1 MFLLILA
8 YLALTVIRPQDYLPA
23 LSSMMLL
30 PLALGG
36 ATLLWLFS
44 RRRRFDQP
52 QYLLLGVFLLV
63 GVVSRTLSDGMA
75 AGVDQLQAFAPTFV
89 AFVVLANAVDRPQR
103 VRTTMTVLVLS
114 TAILAIHGL
123 VQARHGVAWTGVPM
137 TSDHRIQYV
146 GIFQDPNDLGLLF
159 VSVIPM
165 ALYLSGAGGLRRL
178 FWFACAVLMIYGV
191 YLTKSRGTML
201 ALAAIF
207 GVYMWRR
214 RGLVP
219 AGVLGVAA
227 LVVLKLLSPRMEELG
242 ADEES
247 AFGRVDA
254 WYTGLH
260 LLLEHPLFGVGVGN
274 FTEYNYLTA
283 HNSFVLVMAETGIIG
298 YVPWLAFLCYG
309 MWMALTV
316 VRHRPDAERLAA
328 DATLAQAWRRDYA
341 AGLTLLLMQVGF
353 LAAAFFLSRSYIILL
368 YLLQAL
374 VVGYYTDVQERFPEL
389 PRFALSRDVLRWPLL
404 AVASVVVM
412 FVVVRVL
419 LATAS

>member
-1 MFLLILA
+1 MFPLILV
-8 YLALTVIRPQDYLPA
+8 YLVLTVIRPQDYVPA
-23 LSSMMLL
+23 LNGTMLL
-30 PLALGG
+30 PLALGA
-36 ATLLWLFS
+36 ATLLWLFGGTK
-44 RRRRFDQP
+44 RFDQP
-52 QYLLLGVFLLV
+52 QYPLLVAFLLA
-63 GVVSRTLSDGMA
+63 GVMSRAFNDGMA
-75 AGVDQLQAFAPTFV
+75 AGLDQLQAFAPTLV

-114 TAILAIHGL
+114 TVVLAIHGVL
-123 VQARHGVAWTGVPM
+123 QSRHGVTWTGVPL
-137 TSDHRIQYV
+137 SVDNRIQYV

-159 VSVIPM
+159 VSVMPM

-178 FWFACAVLMIYGV
+178 FWLACAVLLVYGV

-207 GVYMWRR
+207 GVYVWHR
-214 RGLVP
+214 RGLLP
-219 AGVLGVAA
+219 AGVLGFAA

-274 FTEYNYLTA
+274 FTDYNYLTA
-283 HNSFVLVMAETGIIG
+283 HNSFVLAMAETGIVG

-316 VRHRPDAERLAA
+316 VRHRPDPERLAA
-328 DATLAQAWRRDYA
+328 DATAALDWRRDHA
-341 AGLTLLLMQVGF
+341 VGLALLLMQVGF
-353 LAAAFFLSRSYIILL
+353 LAAAFFLSRSYIVLL

-374 VVGYYTDVQERFPEL
+374 VVGYYTDVQERFPDL
-389 PRFALSRDVLRWPLL
+389 PRFALSRDLLRWPLL
-404 AVASVVVM
+404 AVASIMVM

-419 LATAS
+419 LATTS